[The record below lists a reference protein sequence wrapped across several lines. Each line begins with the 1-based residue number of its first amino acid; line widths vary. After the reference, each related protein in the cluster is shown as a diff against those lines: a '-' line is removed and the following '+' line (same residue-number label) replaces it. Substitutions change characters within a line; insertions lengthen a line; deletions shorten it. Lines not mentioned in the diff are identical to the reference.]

1 MAVSRRYGRQMT
13 YMFRFP
19 FDLADTQRIGAD
31 GQEMLIFEDD
41 ERRVILRSGTEL
53 PIAQIGRLEVRG
65 YGYGSEDEARADGAR
80 WKGAT
85 AMGLLRSN
93 LGVDFRARH
102 VPGHLTEEGKQHF
115 ARFFEERPGQR
126 IESDVPDVS
135 VFDEGSEPARFMR
148 MFVADLQTVSQEIAP
163 AAIRDS
169 YDETADPDAAALV
182 AIDMFGSYFRMPST
196 DAQFLSLMMALEA
209 IIVPLPFDGVRA
221 DAVAS
226 VVTYVRTLDLD
237 PSARDS
243 LATRVKNLGEES
255 IGQAGKRV
263 ATGLGDRQYG
273 GRDAPSFFTYCYN
286 MRSVIVHG
294 SEDRPDPAVLHDAT
308 AALLSFTRDL
318 IELHVLGRTTSS

>member
-1 MAVSRRYGRQMT
+1 MGRHYGRRMT

-19 FDLADTQRIGAD
+19 FDLADTQRIGVD
-31 GQEMLIFEDD
+31 GQEMLLFEEG

-65 YGYGSEDEARADGAR
+65 YGYGSEDEARADGSR

-102 VPGHLTEEGKQHF
+102 VPHHLTEEGKQHF
-115 ARFFEERPGQR
+115 ARFFKERPGQR
-126 IESDVPDVS
+126 IESDLADVS
-135 VFDEGSEPARFMR
+135 VFEEGSEPVRFIR
-148 MFVADLQTVSQEIAP
+148 MFAQGIQIASHEIVP

-182 AIDMFGSYFRMPST
+182 AIDMFGAYFRMPST

-209 IIVPLPFDGVRA
+209 LIVPLPFDGVRA

-226 VVTYVRTLDLD
+226 VITYARTLDLD

-243 LATRVKNLGEES
+243 LAARVRNLGEES

-263 ATGLGDRQYG
+263 ATGLGDRLYG
-273 GRDAPSFFTYCYN
+273 DRDAPSFFTYCYN

-294 SEDRPDPAVLHDAT
+294 SEDRPDPAELHDAT

-318 IELHVLGRTTSS
+318 IQLHVLGRTNSS

>member
-1 MAVSRRYGRQMT
+1 MSRRYGRRMT

-19 FDLADTQRIGAD
+19 FDLADTQRIGFD
-31 GQEMLIFEDD
+31 GQEMLLFEEG
-41 ERRVILRSGTEL
+41 ERRVIIRSGTEL

-65 YGYGSEDEARADGAR
+65 YGYGSEDEAKADGAR

-102 VPGHLTEEGKQHF
+102 VPPYFTEEGKQHL
-115 ARFFEERPGQR
+115 ARLFGEHPGQR
-126 IESDVPDVS
+126 IESDASDVS
-135 VFDEGSEPARFMR
+135 VFEEGSEPALFIG
-148 MFVADLQTVSQEIAP
+148 MFAEGIQIVSQEVAP
-163 AAIRDS
+163 AAIRGS
-169 YDETADPDAAALV
+169 YDETADPDAAAFV

-209 IIVPLPFDGVRA
+209 LIVPLPFDDVRA

-226 VVTYVRTLDLD
+226 VITYVRTLDLD

-243 LATRVKNLGEES
+243 LAARVRKLGEES

-263 ATGLGDRQYG
+263 ATGLGDRLYG
-273 GRDAPSFFTYCYN
+273 DRDAPSFFTYCYK
-286 MRSVIVHG
+286 MRSAIVHG
-294 SEDRPDPAVLHDAT
+294 SEDRPDPAELHDAT

-318 IELHVLGRTTSS
+318 IQLHVLGRTTSS